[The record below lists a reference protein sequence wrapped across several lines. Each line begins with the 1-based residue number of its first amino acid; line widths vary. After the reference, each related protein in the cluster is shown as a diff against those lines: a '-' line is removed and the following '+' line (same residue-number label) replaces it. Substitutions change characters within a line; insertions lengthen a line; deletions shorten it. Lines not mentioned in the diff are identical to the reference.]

1 MTRKHNEQGFTLP
14 ELLVVAG
21 IIVLMMLGSMVILRP
36 ASYAAQTEDAQRQT
50 DIAHLAQAL
59 QRYKAKKGHFP
70 VDIQPTATGIG
81 SEETQ
86 YNLCATL
93 VPEFIKDIPI
103 DPAVGLK
110 YKNNGTFDQTKELCT
125 AKDVIFTSGYAVEH
139 GNDGALKLRAPAA
152 ESGKIEITIR

>member
-1 MTRKHNEQGFTLP
+1 MTCKRNEQGFTLP

-36 ASYAAQTEDAQRQT
+36 ASYAAQTDDAQRQT
-50 DIAHLAQAL
+50 DVAHLAQAL
-59 QRYKAKKGHFP
+59 QRYKAKKGQFP
-70 VDIQPTATGIG
+70 AGIQPTAAGIG
-81 SEETQ
+81 SEEAQ

-110 YKNNGTFDQTKELCT
+110 YKDSGNFDETKELCT
-125 AKDVIFTSGYAVEH
+125 AKGVTYTSGYSVEY

-152 ESGKIEITIR
+152 ENGKIEITIR